1 MIKQEGELQMLNYWR
16 VFALTGDLD
25 AYLMHKE
32 YERADEWIERG
43 EEETASTSNEDEHS

>member
-1 MIKQEGELQMLNYWR
+1 MLNYWK

-32 YERADEWIERG
+32 YECTDEWMEPG
-43 EEETASTSNEDEHS
+43 EEEAASAKNDDEHT